1 MNLESIKTVS
11 DLVEQN
17 KPLTPQELL
26 NLVEDN
32 LDYTDA
38 VRLAKNLVTSLAVF
52 HQQTRL
58 DLIEQ
63 GDAQKA
69 SCWSYDEGLLFS
81 ALMSLD
87 NITID

>member
-17 KPLTPQELL
+17 KPLTHQELL

-58 DLIEQ
+58 DLIEK

-69 SCWSYDEGLLFS
+69 GCWAYDEGLLFS